1 MNAIP
6 ATPPGQSAPGQSA
19 PGQSALGQS
28 SIGQSTLGQTTLD
41 QFLDQLGAK
50 QPTPGG
56 GAAASVAGAVGVA
69 LGQMVLAYSLGKK
82 ALAEHQ
88 ELLEQ
93 AMAAL
98 TRARSMFLT
107 LAQED
112 AAAYAVLNELMRLPA
127 EDARRKQEWD
137 AAVASSIRPPMAS
150 LALAS
155 ETARMLV
162 SLCGTTNTQL
172 KSDLAIA
179 GILVEAAAAAA
190 KWNVV
195 INVPLLPEADREKTL
210 ADAARMHEACVHAR
224 STIEKACA

>member
-1 MNAIP
+1 MNANAP
-6 ATPPGQSAPGQSA
+6 TLQS
-19 PGQSALGQS
+19 LGQS
-28 SIGQSTLGQTTLD
+28 SID

-56 GAAASVAGAVGVA
+56 GAAASVAGAVGAA

-98 TRARSMFLT
+98 TRARGMFLT

-137 AAVASSIRPPMAS
+137 AAVAASVRPPMAS
-150 LALAS
+150 LALSS
-155 ETARMLV
+155 ETARVLTG
-162 SLCGTTNTQL
+162 LCGTTNTQL

-195 INVPLLPEADREKTL
+195 INVPLLPEGEREKML
-210 ADAARMHEACVHAR
+210 ADAARMHEACAAAR
-224 STIEKACA
+224 THIERACG

>member
-1 MNAIP
+1 MNAN
-6 ATPPGQSAPGQSA
+6 A
-19 PGQSALGQS
+19 
-28 SIGQSTLGQTTLD
+28 STLTPNSNNPTSLGHWSID

-56 GAAASVAGAVGVA
+56 GAAASVAGAVGTA
-69 LGQMVLAYSLGKK
+69 LGQMVLAYSLGRK

-88 ELLEQ
+88 PLLEH
-93 AMAAL
+93 AMASL
-98 TRARSMFLT
+98 ARGRGMFLT

-137 AAVASSIRPPMAS
+137 AAVAASIRPPMAS
-150 LALAS
+150 LALSS
-155 ETARMLV
+155 ETSRVLT

-195 INVPLLPEADREKTL
+195 INVPLLPEGERERAL
-210 ADAARMHEACVHAR
+210 ADAARMHEACRAAR
-224 STIEKACA
+224 AHIERACA